1 MGAEEEL
8 SPSRTRLAQ
17 QYYEKAAVYYVRGR
31 NREALK
37 ELNSALELYPTY
49 LEAIRL
55 EEKIYN
61 EIDPKKKPVRK
72 VIDQVEQPKSD
83 KWRRR

>member
-1 MGAEEEL
+1 
-8 SPSRTRLAQ
+8 
-17 QYYEKAAVYYVRGR
+17 VYYVRGR

-49 LEAIRL
+49 LEAIQL

-61 EIDPKKKPVRK
+61 ETDPKKKPVRK